1 MSRTTRKPYTKSKR
15 FDRTC
20 RANGGCHWCSSDR
33 TYADAKR
40 LAAADEE
47 LVLWKTIWKAGQKD
61 LENYQNGISRANQ
74 NS

>member
-15 FDRTC
+15 FDISC
-20 RANGGCHWCSSDR
+20 RCHGGCSWCSSDR

-47 LVLWKTIWKAGQKD
+47 LVLWRKIWKAGQDD
-61 LENYQNGISRANQ
+61 LEDYRNGKS
-74 NS
+74 